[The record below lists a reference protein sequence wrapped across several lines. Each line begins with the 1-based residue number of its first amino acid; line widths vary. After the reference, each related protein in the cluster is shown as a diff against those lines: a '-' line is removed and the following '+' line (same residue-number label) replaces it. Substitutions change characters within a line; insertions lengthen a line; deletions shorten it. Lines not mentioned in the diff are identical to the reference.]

1 MERGIT
7 RIPIEESIA
16 NDTFSETEDEEIID
30 DMDYQFFEYEC
41 ILVYNLDF
49 QVQLQKNHLFKRIPQ
64 LQISLLKKPLRL
76 QRVFLLQNQ
85 LLLKKLLLSEFS

>member
-16 NDTFSETEDEEIID
+16 NDTFSETEDEEIIN
-30 DMDYQFFEYEC
+30 DMDYQFFEYEFV
-41 ILVYNLDF
+41 LVYNLDL

-64 LQISLLKKPLRL
+64 LQISLLKKALHL
-76 QRVFLLQNQ
+76 QRIFLLQNQ